1 MSVKMTIELSD
12 KGIFVEG
19 PLESKPLCYAMLKG
33 AEKVID
39 EYPKNKV
46 NLGSNIGLPNSSS
59 PMRSN

>member
-1 MSVKMTIELSD
+1 MSVKMVIELGD

-19 PLESKPLCYAMLKG
+19 PLDSKPLCYAMLKG

-46 NLGSNIGLPNSSS
+46 NVNMGSSNPSS